1 MWYTLL
7 MTVFVYSAADQAGKV
22 SKGEREAADQKALA
36 VALRG
41 EGLLVLEATEKKGIG
56 AVINFDIGEMLSRI
70 RPISLVEKM
79 FFARNLGVMVAA
91 GLPLTRA
98 LDALG
103 REARNPKFKRVI
115 ADMSGE
121 VVKGKS
127 FAEGLRR
134 HATVFGDLF
143 INMVEVGETTGKL
156 TLVLK
161 LLANQMKRDHTLK
174 KRVKGAMM
182 YPAIIMIALA
192 GVGTLM
198 MYYVV
203 PTITATIKE
212 LGVPLPL
219 STRIVMAIS
228 DTLVRYGVYVAV
240 GFAAL
245 VWLVWRLLHTGTGKD
260 LFDTAVLRAPIFGPL
275 IRKFNTAR
283 LCRTLSYLITA
294 GVPIVRSLEITA
306 GVLGNSLFRDA
317 VRASAGDI
325 QKGKQLAG
333 SLAGKPRLFPPLV
346 IQMIA
351 VGEETGKIAEMLLRL
366 GLFFEEEVNGV
377 TKNLSTIVEP
387 ILMIVI
393 GVIVGFFAV
402 SMLQPIYGSLG
413 SIGI

>member
-1 MWYTLL
+1 M
-7 MTVFVYSAADQAGKV
+7 SR
-22 SKGEREAADQKALA
+22 GEREAADQKALA
-36 VALRG
+36 AALRG

-56 AVINFDIGEMLSRI
+56 AAINFDIGEMLSRV

-79 FFARNLGVMVAA
+79 FFARNLAVMVAA

-103 REARNPKFKRVI
+103 QEAKNPKFKQVI
-115 ADMSGE
+115 ADISGA

-127 FAEGLRR
+127 FAEGLRMH
-134 HATVFGDLF
+134 HAVFGDLF

-161 LLANQMKRDHTLK
+161 LLANQMKRDHALK

-182 YPAIIMIALA
+182 YPAIIITALA

-203 PTITATIKE
+203 PAITATIKE

-219 STRIVMAIS
+219 TTRIIMAIS
-228 DTLVRYGVYVAV
+228 DALVHYGPYVAAGV
-240 GFAAL
+240 ILFI
-245 VWLVWRLLHTGTGKD
+245 WLVWRLLHTQKGKEV
-260 LFDTAVLRAPIFGPL
+260 FDTIILRVPIFGPL
-275 IRKFNTAR
+275 VRKFNTAR
-283 LCRTLSYLITA
+283 CCRTLAYLVTA
-294 GVPIVRSLEITA
+294 GVPIVRSLEITG
-306 GVLGNSLFRDA
+306 GVLGNTLFRDT
-317 VRASAGDI
+317 VRASAGEI
-325 QKGKQLAG
+325 QKGKPLAG
-333 SLAGKPRLFPPLV
+333 ALAANPRLFQPLV

-351 VGEETGKIAEMLLRL
+351 VGEETGKISDMLLRL
-366 GLFFEEEVNGV
+366 ALFFEDEVNGV

-387 ILMIVI
+387 LLMIVI
-393 GVIVGFFAV
+393 GIAVGFFAV